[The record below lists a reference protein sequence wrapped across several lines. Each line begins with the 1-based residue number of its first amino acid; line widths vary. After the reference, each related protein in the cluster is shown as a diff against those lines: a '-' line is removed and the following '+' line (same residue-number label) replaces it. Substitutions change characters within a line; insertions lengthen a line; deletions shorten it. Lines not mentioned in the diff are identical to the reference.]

1 VDSSVALSL
10 LLFALFS
17 LFRALR
23 NHFFTISRMNPA
35 MTSESKLYIVAET
48 EEFTETTIVEGARRG
63 EDIGG
68 GFSTPESTLESVTK
82 GFKRKRVPIDALALK
97 AQMDGLLHVVGE
109 LFGQADQQTGMKLN
123 EVELSVEINAEG
135 QVSLVGN
142 GGKLGNTGGITL
154 KFIRP

>member
-1 VDSSVALSL
+1 
-10 LLFALFS
+10 
-17 LFRALR
+17 
-23 NHFFTISRMNPA
+23 
-35 MTSESKLYIVAET
+35 MTSEPKLSKLYIVAET
-48 EEFTETTIVEGARRG
+48 EEFTETTVVEGTRG
-63 EDIGG
+63 GGDIGG
-68 GFSTPESTLESVTK
+68 GFGAPESTLESITK
-82 GFKRKRVPIDALALK
+82 GFRRKRVPIDALALK
-97 AQMDGLLHVVGE
+97 AQMDGLLNVVGE

>member
-1 VDSSVALSL
+1 
-10 LLFALFS
+10 
-17 LFRALR
+17 
-23 NHFFTISRMNPA
+23 
-35 MTSESKLYIVAET
+35 MTSDSKLYVVAET
-48 EEFTETTIVEGARRG
+48 EEFTETTVVEETTGTRG
-63 EDIGG
+63 GSDTGG
-68 GFSTPESTLESVTK
+68 GFGAPESTLESITK

-97 AQMDGLLHVVGE
+97 TQMDGLLNVVGE
-109 LFGQADQQTGMKLN
+109 LFDQADQQTGMKLS

>member
-1 VDSSVALSL
+1 
-10 LLFALFS
+10 
-17 LFRALR
+17 
-23 NHFFTISRMNPA
+23 
-35 MTSESKLYIVAET
+35 MTQASQLWIVAET
-48 EEFTETTIVEGARRG
+48 EEFTETTVVEETTGTRG
-63 EDIGG
+63 GSDTGG
-68 GFSTPESTLESVTK
+68 GFGTLESTLESITK

-97 AQMDGLLHVVGE
+97 AQMDGLLNVVGE
-109 LFGQADQQTGMKLN
+109 LFDQADQQTGMKLS